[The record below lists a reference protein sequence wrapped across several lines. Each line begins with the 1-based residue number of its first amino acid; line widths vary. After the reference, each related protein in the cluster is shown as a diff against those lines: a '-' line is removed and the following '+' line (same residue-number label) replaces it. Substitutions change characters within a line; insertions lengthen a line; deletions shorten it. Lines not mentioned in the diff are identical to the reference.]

1 MHAVKRY
8 IELKIQSKIGVNAT
22 VLIGVVVTLLAAVV
36 TFVFALVI
44 VFIWLAGRYSLF
56 SAALIMFGLFLAVA
70 VAGAVVAFIAQR
82 KAAISAEKALSRQS
96 ALSFVQPT
104 PLKAAFQMA
113 NGIGW
118 RRLVPIVG
126 MGFLVAGVMREL
138 SLRHQMTKDAE
149 YLPPRH

>member
-56 SAALIMFGLFLAVA
+56 LAALSIFGLFLASAVS

-113 NGIGW
+113 NGI
-118 RRLVPIVG
+118 
-126 MGFLVAGVMREL
+126 
-138 SLRHQMTKDAE
+138 
-149 YLPPRH
+149 